1 MALED
6 LKKIIEASLFM
17 SPVPLKAEDFYRIAR
32 GYKMDEVKNAL
43 ELLRKEFGERDSSL
57 KIIETLEGWQM
68 QVKDEY
74 ESKVIHLAAAKQ
86 FNKSVLR
93 TLAFIAYKEPVK
105 QSTLIKFRNN
115 KAYDHLKLLEAK
127 GFIQR
132 KPSSTTYLISTTEKF
147 KQYFGEE
154 AVELK
159 KINPEKTAGS
169 TST

>member
-1 MALED
+1 MALEE
-6 LKKIIEASLFM
+6 LKKIIEAALFM
-17 SPVPLKAEDFYRIAR
+17 SPVHLTPEDFYKIAR
-32 GYKMDEVKNAL
+32 GYKLEEIKNAL
-43 ELLRKEFGERDSSL
+43 ELLRKEFTERNSSL
-57 KIIETLEGWQM
+57 KINEAPEGWQM

-132 KPSSTTYLISTTEKF
+132 KQQGPTYMINTTEKF
-147 KQYFGEE
+147 KQYFGEQ
-154 AVELK
+154 AIELK
-159 KINPEKTAGS
+159 KISPEKPSS
-169 TST
+169 T